1 MGRRVSPTA
10 SWVSD
15 ITSGLMADDREELQR
30 IAQLV
35 EANRERM
42 QAIEQQVRQ
51 LESIR
56 IEQMQ
61 AIEALLAIPD
71 EGAEGA
77 MIPLGSGVQIVAD
90 IPAEGGAVV
99 DIGSRVQAERTRGE
113 AAEILTRRSEELV
126 TLIERMKS
134 EFDEL
139 EQTTIDLAQKFNE
152 SIEGMEPEEITEEPA
167 PSAPAP
173 RRAKRKRGT
182 DLTLDD

>member
-1 MGRRVSPTA
+1 
-10 SWVSD
+10 
-15 ITSGLMADDREELQR
+15 MAVDREELQR
-30 IAQLV
+30 IAQQV

-77 MIPLGSGVQIVAD
+77 MIPLGSGVQIIAD

-113 AAEILTRRSEELV
+113 AAEILTRRSEELIAI
-126 TLIERMKS
+126 IERMKE
-134 EFDEL
+134 EFDDL
-139 EQTTIDLAQKFNE
+139 EQTTISLAQKFNE
-152 SIEGMEPEEITEEPA
+152 SVEELEPETITEEPA
-167 PSAPAP
+167 ASAPPP
-173 RRAKRKRGT
+173 RRARRKRGT

>member
-1 MGRRVSPTA
+1 MV
-10 SWVSD
+10 V
-15 ITSGLMADDREELQR
+15 DREELQR
-30 IAQLV
+30 IAQRV

-71 EGAEGA
+71 EGSEGA
-77 MIPLGSGVQIVAD
+77 MIPLGSGVQIIAD

-113 AAEILTRRSEELV
+113 AAVILTRRSEELV
-126 TLIERMKS
+126 TIIERMKT
-134 EFDEL
+134 EFDDL
-139 EQTTIDLAQKFNE
+139 EQTTISLAQKFNE
-152 SIEGMEPEEITEEPA
+152 SVEELEPEMITEEPA
-167 PSAPAP
+167 TSAPTP
-173 RRAKRKRGT
+173 RRARRKRGT

>member
-1 MGRRVSPTA
+1 
-10 SWVSD
+10 
-15 ITSGLMADDREELQR
+15 MADDREELQR

-71 EGAEGA
+71 EGTEGA

-113 AAEILTRRSEELV
+113 AAEVLTKRSEELI
-126 TLIERMKS
+126 TLIERMKT

-167 PSAPAP
+167 PSAPSH

>member
-1 MGRRVSPTA
+1 
-10 SWVSD
+10 
-15 ITSGLMADDREELQR
+15 MAVDREELQR
-30 IAQLV
+30 IAQQV

-77 MIPLGSGVQIVAD
+77 MIPLGSGVQIIAD
-90 IPAEGGAVV
+90 IPPEGGAVV

-126 TLIERMKS
+126 SIIEKMKT
-134 EFDEL
+134 EFNDL
-139 EQTTIDLAQKFNE
+139 EQTTITLAQKFNE
-152 SIEGMEPEEITEEPA
+152 SVEGLDPETITEEP
-167 PSAPAP
+167 PVSAPLS
-173 RRAKRKRGT
+173 RRARRKRGT

>member
-71 EGAEGA
+71 EGTEGA
-77 MIPLGSGVQIVAD
+77 MIPLGSGIQIVAD

-113 AAEILTRRSEELV
+113 AAEILTKRSEELI
-126 TLIERMKS
+126 TLIERMKT

-167 PSAPAP
+167 PSAPSH

>member
-1 MGRRVSPTA
+1 
-10 SWVSD
+10 
-15 ITSGLMADDREELQR
+15 MAVDREELQQ

-56 IEQMQ
+56 VEQMQ

-90 IPAEGGAVV
+90 IPTNGGAVV

-113 AAEILTRRSEELV
+113 AAKILTKRSEELI
-126 TLIERMKS
+126 TIIERMKT
-134 EFDEL
+134 EFDQL
-139 EQTTIDLAQKFNE
+139 EQTTIELAQKFNE
-152 SIEGMEPEEITEEPA
+152 SVEGLESETITEEPT
-167 PSAPAP
+167 PNTPVP
-173 RRAKRKRGT
+173 RRTRRKRGT